1 MCPADQLNAL
11 LEELKVPRINFS
23 DLVYNE
29 ESYTLIYNEYFDA
42 ELNGMSIMVHKSA
55 RTEICDRT
63 MKIIKNDIS
72 KLIQIQ
78 DGPNILKFLG
88 ADVQGVCL
96 YLMFER
102 PNQGSL
108 LTLHKSEERHA
119 LKWETHYINI
129 AIGICKALNHYHELG
144 LLHKKLGADCIFIG
158 DNFNEIKVGNT
169 NLFDGERILTNYKT
183 VFCNTGYEDP
193 EIRCGNSN
201 YNKKTDVY
209 TFGILLWEM
218 ISKINPNMQYKEFL
232 EYNTRNYNFTNIE
245 FILYFPDVESTK
257 ELEYVE
263 DLFDD
268 CTNDSNK
275 RPSFNEI
282 LEILLREKAKLDA

>member
-1 MCPADQLNAL
+1 MCPAGQLNAL
-11 LEELKVPRINFS
+11 LEELAVPRINFS
-23 DLVYNE
+23 DLVYNKE
-29 ESYTLIYNEYFDA
+29 GYASISYEYFDA
-42 ELNGMSIMVHKSA
+42 ELNGMPIMVHHSA
-55 RTEICDRT
+55 RTVISDYAMR
-63 MKIIKNDIS
+63 IIKNEIS
-72 KLIQIQ
+72 KLMQIR

-88 ADVQGVCL
+88 ADTQGECL

-108 LTLHKSEERHA
+108 LTLHESEERYA

-169 NLFDGERILTNYKT
+169 NLFAGERILTEYKT
-183 VFCNTGYEDP
+183 EFFNTGYEAF
-193 EIRCGNSN
+193 EITTGNSN
-201 YNKKTDVY
+201 YNEATDMH

-218 ISKINPNMQYKEFL
+218 ITKKNPNEVLKDHKSQGKSMNDFSSCFYL
-232 EYNTRNYNFTNIE
+232 SDSD
-245 FILYFPDVESTK
+245 LDDLP
-257 ELEYVE
+257 EYVE
-263 DLFDD
+263 DLLDD
-268 CTNDSNK
+268 CKHDLSYK
-275 RPSFNEI
+275 RPSFSEI